1 MPPDDLA
8 AHVAAELLEILG
20 LVRNGVD
27 DAALSARGAFK
38 TQEMLSEQA
47 RIIERV
53 VESLRRRAD
62 ELHALQSELEAA
74 GSADAASAVARIA
87 SDFRAAYATAAGP
100 MRRWVLA
107 NESGAESLKIIR
119 TKMNSAMQGVLEAA
133 DVTRLLAQAV
143 ETPERPSAASHSHQ

>member
-1 MPPDDLA
+1 MLPDDLA
-8 AHVAAELLEILG
+8 GRVAAELLEILG

-27 DAALSARGAFK
+27 DASLSARGAYK

-53 VESLRRRAD
+53 VESLRKRAD
-62 ELHALQSELEAA
+62 DLHALQTELEQA
-74 GSADAASAVARIA
+74 GSTDAAQAVARIA
-87 SDFRAAYATAAGP
+87 SDFRAGYATAAGP

-119 TKMNSAMQGVLEAA
+119 TKMNAAMQAVLEAA
-133 DVTRLLAQAV
+133 DVTRLLAQTV
-143 ETPERPSAASHSHQ
+143 PEPQRPSASPHPLR